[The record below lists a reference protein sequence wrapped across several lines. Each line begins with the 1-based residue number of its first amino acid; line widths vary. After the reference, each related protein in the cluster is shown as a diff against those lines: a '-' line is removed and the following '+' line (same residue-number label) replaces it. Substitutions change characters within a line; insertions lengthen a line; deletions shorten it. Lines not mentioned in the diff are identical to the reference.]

1 MITGMKRKFGAFF
14 VVLGIL
20 LVLAAAVLLVH
31 NRQESQNAFQ
41 ASQSVLSAMQT
52 SADKET
58 DETATIVDPYLDH
71 VDPYD
76 QFAAEIAAEM
86 TEVEIDGELYI
97 GYLTIPVLE
106 LELPVIS
113 EWNYERLRI
122 APCRQFGSTK
132 TDDLVIAA
140 HNYASHFGKLS
151 QLRPG
156 DLLTFSDME
165 SDVILYEVSAM
176 DILEPTAVETVKN
189 SNFDLVLYTCTYGGE
204 TRVAVFCS
212 RIKG

>member
-1 MITGMKRKFGAFF
+1 MTG
-14 VVLGIL
+14 V
-20 LVLAAAVLLVH
+20 
-31 NRQESQNAFQ
+31 
-41 ASQSVLSAMQT
+41 QT
-52 SADKET
+52 CA
-58 DETATIVDPYLDH
+58 
-71 VDPYD
+71 
-76 QFAAEIAAEM
+76 
-86 TEVEIDGELYI
+86 
-97 GYLTIPVLE
+97 
-106 LELPVIS
+106 LPI
-113 EWNYERLRI
+113 YERLRI

-204 TRVAVFCS
+204 TRVVVFCS